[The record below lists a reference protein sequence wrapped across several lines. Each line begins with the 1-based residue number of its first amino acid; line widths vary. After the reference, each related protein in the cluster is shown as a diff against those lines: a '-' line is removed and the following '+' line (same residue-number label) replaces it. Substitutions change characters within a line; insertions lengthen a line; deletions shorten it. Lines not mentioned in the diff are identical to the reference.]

1 MENSNN
7 NLIYGIK
14 DKPATLKEW
23 IGYPFQQVIAVL
35 TATLL
40 ISSVC
45 GTPLDSGLC
54 AAGIGTLV
62 YLILSGFKIPMF
74 VSNAGGTTSAVIA
87 TLALSGGNAFAV
99 MLGGL
104 VTALLYFFVGLGIK
118 KSGVGWLN
126 RLLPDYLIGSIILVI
141 GINLSKFSVSYMQVN
156 GEYSLIGVVVGFFTM
171 FITAIVARYGKG
183 FIKTIPFLI
192 ALGGGYILCLI
203 LEAFNIHLLNLN
215 AFQNLTLFSL
225 PKFAFLNMNITSF
238 NWAWLPQII
247 IMWVATSAA
256 LLLEHI
262 GDHKSLS
269 AVVGTDFTVSP
280 GLHRSLWSDG
290 AASLVGCIIGYQPN
304 TSYGESISCTAVSRV
319 GSTYVIAAAAV
330 MMVVASFFRPL
341 MALFESISSVLFGG
355 ISLIAYGYIAFSG
368 LNTLINSGISYND
381 TAKVMVVCS
390 VLTVGI
396 GGISLVLGAVTFS
409 GVSLSMI
416 IGVLMNLILN
426 YKNQKNI

>member
-1 MENSNN
+1 MS
-7 NLIYGIK
+7 NLIYGVN
-14 DKPATLKEW
+14 DKPKTIKEW
-23 IGYPFQQVIAVL
+23 ILYPFQQVIAVL

-62 YLILSGFKIPMF
+62 YLILSSFKIPMF

-126 RLLPDYLIGSIILVI
+126 KLLPDYLIGSIILVI

-156 GEYSLIGVVVGFFTM
+156 GEYSLVGIAVGFFTM

-192 ALGGGYILCLI
+192 ALGAGYILCLI

-225 PKFAFLNMNITSF
+225 PKFAFLNMNVAAF

-304 TSYGESISCTAVSRV
+304 TSYGESISCTAVSKV
-319 GSTYVIAAAAV
+319 GSSYVIAAAAI
-330 MMVVASFFRPL
+330 MMILASFFRPL
-341 MALFESISSVLFGG
+341 MAFFESISSVLFGG
-355 ISLIAYGYIAFSG
+355 ISLIAYGMIAFSG
-368 LNTLINSGISYND
+368 LNTLIKSGINYND
-381 TAKVMVVCS
+381 TSKVMVVCA

-396 GGISLVLGAVTFS
+396 GGISLILGPVTFN
-409 GVSLSMI
+409 GVSLAMI

-426 YKNQKNI
+426 YKTNSKN

>member
-1 MENSNN
+1 MS
-7 NLIYGIK
+7 NLIYGVN
-14 DKPATLKEW
+14 DKPKTVKEW

-62 YLILSGFKIPMF
+62 YLVLSGFKIPMF
-74 VSNAGGTTSAVIA
+74 VSNAGGTVSAVIA

-99 MLGGL
+99 MVGGL

-126 RLLPDYLIGSIILVI
+126 KLLPDYLIGSIILVI

-156 GEYSLIGVVVGFFTM
+156 GEYSLIGVAIGFFTM
-171 FITAIVARYGKG
+171 FITAVIAKYGKG

-192 ALGGGYILCLI
+192 ALAAGYILCLI
-203 LEAFNIHLLNLN
+203 LEIFGIHLLNLN
-215 AFQNLTLFSL
+215 AFQDLTLFSL
-225 PKFAFLNMNITSF
+225 PKFAFLNANIAAFDWT
-238 NWAWLPQII
+238 WLPQII

-290 AASLVGCIIGYQPN
+290 AASLVGCIVGYQPN

-319 GSTYVIAAAAV
+319 GSAYVIAAAAI
-330 MMVVASFFRPL
+330 MMIVASFFRPL
-341 MALFESISSVLFGG
+341 MAFFESISSVLFGG

-396 GGISLVLGAVTFS
+396 GGISLVLGPVIFS
-409 GVSLSMI
+409 GVSLAMI
-416 IGVLMNLILN
+416 IGVLMNVILN
-426 YKNQKNI
+426 YNKSKN

>member
-1 MENSNN
+1 MS
-7 NLIYGIK
+7 NLIYGVN
-14 DKPATLKEW
+14 DKPKTVKEW

-74 VSNAGGTTSAVIA
+74 VSNAGGTVSAVIA
-87 TLALSGGNAFAV
+87 TLTLSGGNAFAV
-99 MLGGL
+99 ILGGL

-126 RLLPDYLIGSIILVI
+126 KLLPDYLIGSIILVI
-141 GINLSKFSVSYMQVN
+141 GINLSKFSVSYMQIN
-156 GEYSLIGVVVGFFTM
+156 GEYSLIGVAVGFFTM
-171 FITAIVARYGKG
+171 FITAVVAKYGKG

-192 ALGGGYILCLI
+192 ALAAGYILCLI
-203 LEAFNIHLLNLN
+203 LEAFGIHLLNLN

-225 PKFAFLNMNITSF
+225 PKFAFLNANISTF

-247 IMWVATSAA
+247 IMWAATSAA

-262 GDHKSLS
+262 GDHKSLG
-269 AVVGTDFTVSP
+269 AVVGTDFTISP
-280 GLHRSLWSDG
+280 GLHRSLWADG

-319 GSTYVIAAAAV
+319 GSAYVIATAAI
-330 MMVVASFFRPL
+330 MMIIASFFRPL
-341 MALFESISSVLFGG
+341 MAFFESISSVLFGG

-368 LNTLINSGISYND
+368 LNTLINSGIGYND

-396 GGISLVLGAVTFS
+396 GGISLVLGPVTFS
-409 GVSLSMI
+409 GVSLAMI
-416 IGVLMNLILN
+416 IGVLMNIILN
-426 YKNQKNI
+426 YNKSKN

>member
-1 MENSNN
+1 MN
-7 NLIYGIK
+7 NLIYGVN
-14 DKPATLKEW
+14 DKPKTVKEW

-62 YLILSGFKIPMF
+62 YLVLSGFKIPMF
-74 VSNAGGTTSAVIA
+74 VSNAGGTVSAVIA

-99 MLGGL
+99 MVGGL

-126 RLLPDYLIGSIILVI
+126 KLLPDYLIGSIILVI

-156 GEYSLIGVVVGFFTM
+156 GEYSLIGVAIGFFTM
-171 FITAIVARYGKG
+171 FITAVIAKYGKG

-192 ALGGGYILCLI
+192 ALAAGYILCLI
-203 LEAFNIHLLNLN
+203 LEAFGIHLLNLN
-215 AFQNLTLFSL
+215 AFQDLTLFSL
-225 PKFAFLNMNITSF
+225 PKFAFLNANIAAFDWT
-238 NWAWLPQII
+238 WLPQII

-290 AASLVGCIIGYQPN
+290 AASLVGCIVGYQPN

-319 GSTYVIAAAAV
+319 GSAYVIAAAAI
-330 MMVVASFFRPL
+330 MMIVASFFRPL
-341 MALFESISSVLFGG
+341 MAFFESISSVLFGG

-396 GGISLVLGAVTFS
+396 GGISLVLGPVTFS
-409 GVSLSMI
+409 GVSLAMI

-426 YKNQKNI
+426 NKKSIN